1 MRYNLL
7 KKKGGKSVERE
18 NALQVLFMKKDKE
31 LLSEKEEKIIE
42 LIRSI
47 GYGEI
52 KIIVQAGEPVRVEEI
67 KKSFKLWSAWLI
79 GRRQSGGSSKF
90 TNSPQQKQWFDHNEI
105 KVESFLNHNNLEGLE
120 LIFDWKVFQ
129 TCINKNSH
137 SIAKVKHIKTARV
150 LL

>member
-67 KKSFKLWSAWLI
+67 KKSFKL
-79 GRRQSGGSSKF
+79 
-90 TNSPQQKQWFDHNEI
+90 
-105 KVESFLNHNNLEGLE
+105 
-120 LIFDWKVFQ
+120 
-129 TCINKNSH
+129 
-137 SIAKVKHIKTARV
+137 
-150 LL
+150 